1 MIEIL
6 LSNLTKRTHVSARQ
20 LIVLGTACQ
29 VPTRQRNHNGYFV
42 KWDEEGFLFDPGEGT
57 QRQMTLAGI
66 AASQIT
72 KIFIS
77 HFHGD
82 HCLGLPGVIQ
92 RISLDEVQHP
102 IHVFFPASGEKFYR
116 RLIQA
121 AIFQARQK
129 LIPHPIEKSG
139 IIFEDNKFIFRTQFL
154 KHTVD
159 SLGFRIQEK
168 DTVNLVVERLEEA
181 GIRGGLIGKFKD
193 AGQIT
198 IDGKTYF
205 LEDFVTRKKGNSFT
219 CILDTQ
225 FCQQAVDLA
234 VDSDV
239 LLCEATYL
247 SDREEMAEKFGHL
260 TAAQAGKLART
271 AGVRKL
277 YLTHFSQIYPDTGD
291 FVREAKQE
299 FESVV
304 ALDDLQRFDLPRSKR
319 LSNCSATETPRTQRW
334 K

>member
-1 MIEIL
+1 M
-6 LSNLTKRTHVSARQ
+6 RTLVSARQ

-42 KWDEEGFLFDPGEGT
+42 KWDDQGFLFDPGEGT
-57 QRQMTLAGI
+57 QRQMTFTGVT
-66 AASQIT
+66 ASQIT

-82 HCLGLPGVIQ
+82 HCLGLPGVVQ

-121 AIFQARQK
+121 AIFQSKQK

-139 IIFEDNKFIFRTQFL
+139 VIFEDNKFIFKAQFL
-154 KHTVD
+154 NHTVD
-159 SLGFRIQEK
+159 SLGYRIQEK
-168 DTVNLVVERLEEA
+168 ETVNFIPERLEKA
-181 GIRGGLIGKFKD
+181 NIRGGLIGKFKD
-193 AGQIT
+193 AGQIS

-219 CILDTQ
+219 YIPDTR

-234 VDSDV
+234 ADSDV

-247 SDREEMAEKFGHL
+247 NDREDMAEKFGHL
-260 TAAQAGKLART
+260 TAVQAGKLAQL

-277 YLTHFSQIYPDTGD
+277 YLTHFSQIYLDASD
-291 FVREAKQE
+291 FVCEAKQE
-299 FESVV
+299 FGPVI
-304 ALDDLQRFDLPRSKR
+304 ALEDLQRFDLPRSRRIAK
-319 LSNCSATETPRTQRW
+319 
-334 K
+334 